1 MPYNA
6 LSELPKGVQNVLPKH
21 AQEIYKE
28 AFNNAWDEY
37 KDESK
42 RRTDEDRETV
52 SHQVAWTAVKQKYYK
67 DQQTGSWYKK

>member
-1 MPYNA
+1 MNYQ
-6 LSELPKGVQNVLPKH
+6 KGYRTCYLKH